1 MLESRLRAIIRKTK
15 RGNAYTDGSLNNAIK
30 VFTDDILQFISIEI
44 LDDMPDST
52 LYSTYLAWE
61 TMAIKHQDP
70 DQRIKHIKKG
80 MKIILMP
87 SLVDSEDELAETTN
101 IVSLFSK

>member
-1 MLESRLRAIIRKTK
+1 MLKSRLRAIIRKTK
-15 RGNAYTDGSLNNAIK
+15 RGNAYSDGSLNNAIT
-30 VFTDDILQFISIEI
+30 VFTDDLLQFISIEI
-44 LDDMPDST
+44 LEDMPDST

-70 DQRIKHIKKG
+70 AQRIKHIRKG

-87 SLVDSEDELAETTN
+87 SLVEVEDGPAASTN

>member
-15 RGNAYTDGSLNNAIK
+15 RGNAYSDGSLNNAIK

-70 DQRIKHIKKG
+70 EQRIKHIRKG

-87 SLVDSEDELAETTN
+87 SLVESEDEPAETTN